1 MRKLKTVASLLLAV
15 VITGLS
21 AITPA
26 FADYDPGFDVDAEAV
41 YFINLDTGK
50 VIYEKD
56 ADKKVYPA
64 STTKI
69 MTALL
74 ALENIP
80 DLDTPQI
87 ELKLYIQNALSGT
100 GASLAGILRGETF
113 TPRELL
119 YAALLPSGNEAAMM
133 LGDYV
138 GDGSLDYFAEMM
150 NEKAAELGAVNTHFV
165 NASGMHDDDHY
176 TTAYDM
182 YLITMAAL
190 ENETFREIV
199 STNYYYAG
207 EDQNGNPLHW
217 NTTNFLI
224 SPGSTY
230 YYPYAT
236 GVKTGT
242 TDEAGRCLVSTAEKD
257 GYHYLMV
264 MMGAPQY
271 DSNGEKLEEN
281 MVFKQTIELY
291 DWAFSSFSNKTL
303 IEKDVG
309 VGEVPLK
316 LARGG
321 KDYLLIK
328 SGEVF
333 TDLLP
338 NEIEASSIT
347 MELDLPAVVNAPIK
361 EGDQVG
367 TIRLMLAGEEIG
379 SVPAVAAE
387 DVDASLIATLIDQFK
402 RLFRSFL
409 AKFIVVFVIL
419 SIIAYITITVL
430 RGRNKNRYY
439 RRRADFQYNIIV
451 IQQCV

>member
-21 AITPA
+21 AIAPA

-291 DWAFSSFSNKTL
+291 DWAFNSFSNKTL

-439 RRRADFQYNIIV
+439 RRRG
-451 IQQCV
+451 

>member
-1 MRKLKTVASLLLAV
+1 MRKLKTVSSLLLAV

-176 TTAYDM
+176 ATAYDM

-271 DSNGEKLEEN
+271 DFNGEKLEEN
-281 MVFKQTIELY
+281 MVFKQTIGLY

-347 MELDLPAVVNAPIK
+347 MELDLPAVINAPIE

-419 SIIAYITITVL
+419 SIIAYIIITVL

-439 RRRADFQYNIIV
+439 RRRG
-451 IQQCV
+451 

>member
-1 MRKLKTVASLLLAV
+1 MCIRDS
-15 VITGLS
+15 
-21 AITPA
+21 
-26 FADYDPGFDVDAEAV
+26 
-41 YFINLDTGK
+41 
-50 VIYEKD
+50 
-56 ADKKVYPA
+56 
-64 STTKI
+64 
-69 MTALL
+69 
-74 ALENIP
+74 
-80 DLDTPQI
+80 
-87 ELKLYIQNALSGT
+87 
-100 GASLAGILRGETF
+100 
-113 TPRELL
+113 
-119 YAALLPSGNEAAMM
+119 
-133 LGDYV
+133 
-138 GDGSLDYFAEMM
+138 
-150 NEKAAELGAVNTHFV
+150 
-165 NASGMHDDDHY
+165 
-176 TTAYDM
+176 
-182 YLITMAAL
+182 
-190 ENETFREIV
+190 V

-439 RRRADFQYNIIV
+439 RRRG
-451 IQQCV
+451 

>member
-113 TPRELL
+113 TSRELL

-439 RRRADFQYNIIV
+439 RRRG
-451 IQQCV
+451 

>member
-1 MRKLKTVASLLLAV
+1 MRKLKTFASLLLAV
-15 VITGLS
+15 AIAGLS
-21 AITPA
+21 TIAPA
-26 FADYDPGFDVDAEAV
+26 FADYDPGFDVDAESV
-41 YFINLDTGK
+41 YLINLDTGK

-56 ADKKVYPA
+56 ADKKIYPA

-80 DLDTPQI
+80 DLDAPQV

-100 GASLAGILRGETF
+100 GASLAGILRGESF
-113 TPRELL
+113 SPRELL
-119 YAALLPSGNEAAMM
+119 YASMLPSGNEAAMM

-150 NEKAAELGAVNTHFV
+150 NERAAELGAVNTHFV

-182 YLITMAAL
+182 YLITKAAL
-190 ENETFREIV
+190 ENETFRQIV
-199 STNYYYAG
+199 STRYYYAG

-242 TDEAGRCLVSTAEKD
+242 TDEAGRCLVSTAEKN

-281 MVFKQTIELY
+281 MVFKQSIALY
-291 DWAFSSFSNKTL
+291 DWAFGSFSNKTL
-303 IEKDVG
+303 IEKDLG

-347 MELDLPAVVNAPIK
+347 LELDLPAVVNAPVK
-361 EGDQVG
+361 EGEQVG

-387 DVDASLIATLIDQFK
+387 QADASLIATLIDKFK

-409 AKFIVVFVIL
+409 AKFIVVFVAL
-419 SIIAYITITVL
+419 SIIAYITVTIL
-430 RGRNKNRYY
+430 RGRNKYRYY
-439 RRRADFQYNIIV
+439 RRRR
-451 IQQCV
+451 

>member
-1 MRKLKTVASLLLAV
+1 MRKLKTFASLLLAV
-15 VITGLS
+15 AIAGLS
-21 AITPA
+21 TIAPA
-26 FADYDPGFDVDAEAV
+26 FADYDPGFDVDAESV
-41 YFINLDTGK
+41 YLINLDTGK

-56 ADKKVYPA
+56 ADKKIYPA

-80 DLDTPQI
+80 DLDAPQI

-100 GASLAGILRGETF
+100 GASLAGILRGESF
-113 TPRELL
+113 SPRELL
-119 YAALLPSGNEAAMM
+119 YASMLPSGNEAAMM

-150 NEKAAELGAVNTHFV
+150 NERAAELGAVNTHFV

-182 YLITMAAL
+182 YLITKAAL
-190 ENETFREIV
+190 ENETFRQIV
-199 STNYYYAG
+199 STRYYYAG
-207 EDQNGNPLHW
+207 EDQNGNPLHL

-242 TDEAGRCLVSTAEKD
+242 TDEAGRCLVSTAEKN

-281 MVFKQTIELY
+281 MVFKQSIALY
-291 DWAFSSFSNKTL
+291 DWAFGSFSNKTL
-303 IEKDVG
+303 IEKDLG

-347 MELDLPAVVNAPIK
+347 LELDLPAVVNAPVK
-361 EGDQVG
+361 EGEQVG

-387 DVDASLIATLIDQFK
+387 QADASLIATLIDKFK

-409 AKFIVVFVIL
+409 AKFIVVFVAL
-419 SIIAYITITVL
+419 SIIAYITVTIL

-439 RRRADFQYNIIV
+439 RRRR
-451 IQQCV
+451 

>member
-1 MRKLKTVASLLLAV
+1 MRKLKTFASLLLAV
-15 VITGLS
+15 AIAGLS
-21 AITPA
+21 TIAPA
-26 FADYDPGFDVDAEAV
+26 FADYDPGFDVDAESV
-41 YFINLDTGK
+41 YLINLDTGK

-56 ADKKVYPA
+56 ADKKIYPA

-80 DLDTPQI
+80 DLDAPQV

-100 GASLAGILRGETF
+100 GASLAGILRGESF
-113 TPRELL
+113 SPRELL
-119 YAALLPSGNEAAMM
+119 YASMLPSGNEAAMM

-150 NEKAAELGAVNTHFV
+150 NERAAELGAVNTHFV

-182 YLITMAAL
+182 YLITKAAL
-190 ENETFREIV
+190 ENETFRQIV
-199 STNYYYAG
+199 STRYYYAG

-242 TDEAGRCLVSTAEKD
+242 TDEAGRCLVSTAEKN

-281 MVFKQTIELY
+281 MVFKQSIALY
-291 DWAFSSFSNKTL
+291 DWAFGSFSNKTL
-303 IEKDVG
+303 IEKDLG

-347 MELDLPAVVNAPIK
+347 LELDLPAVVNAPVK
-361 EGDQVG
+361 EGEQVG

-387 DVDASLIATLIDQFK
+387 QVDASLIATLIDKFK

-409 AKFIVVFVIL
+409 AKFIVVFVVL
-419 SIIAYITITVL
+419 SIIAYITVTIL

-439 RRRADFQYNIIV
+439 RRRR
-451 IQQCV
+451 

>member
-1 MRKLKTVASLLLAV
+1 MRKLKTFASLLLAV
-15 VITGLS
+15 AIAGLS
-21 AITPA
+21 TIAPA
-26 FADYDPGFDVDAEAV
+26 FADYDPGFDVDAESV
-41 YFINLDTGK
+41 YLINLDTGK

-56 ADKKVYPA
+56 ADKKIYPA

-80 DLDTPQI
+80 DLDAPQV

-100 GASLAGILRGETF
+100 GASLAGILRGESF
-113 TPRELL
+113 SPRELL
-119 YAALLPSGNEAAMM
+119 YASMLPSGNEAAMM

-150 NEKAAELGAVNTHFV
+150 NERAAELGAVNTHFV

-182 YLITMAAL
+182 YLITKAAL
-190 ENETFREIV
+190 ENETFRQIV
-199 STNYYYAG
+199 STRYYYAG

-242 TDEAGRCLVSTAEKD
+242 TDEAGRCLVSTAEKN

-264 MMGAPQY
+264 RMGAPQY

-281 MVFKQTIELY
+281 MVFKQSIALY
-291 DWAFSSFSNKTL
+291 DWAFGSFSNKTL
-303 IEKDVG
+303 IEKDLG

-347 MELDLPAVVNAPIK
+347 LELDLPAVVNAPVK
-361 EGDQVG
+361 EGEQVG

-387 DVDASLIATLIDQFK
+387 QADASLIATLIDKFK

-409 AKFIVVFVIL
+409 AKFIVVFVAL
-419 SIIAYITITVL
+419 SIIAYITVTIL

-439 RRRADFQYNIIV
+439 RRRR
-451 IQQCV
+451 

>member
-176 TTAYDM
+176 ATAYDM
-182 YLITMAAL
+182 YLITIAAL

-271 DSNGEKLEEN
+271 DFNGEKLEEN
-281 MVFKQTIELY
+281 MVFKQTIGLY

-347 MELDLPAVVNAPIK
+347 MELDLPAVINAPIE

-419 SIIAYITITVL
+419 SIIAYIIITVL

-439 RRRADFQYNIIV
+439 RRRG
-451 IQQCV
+451 

>member
-26 FADYDPGFDVDAEAV
+26 FADYDPGFDADAEAV

-361 EGDQVG
+361 EGEQVG

-439 RRRADFQYNIIV
+439 RRRG
-451 IQQCV
+451 

>member
-176 TTAYDM
+176 ATAYDM

-199 STNYYYAG
+199 STNYYAG

-271 DSNGEKLEEN
+271 DFNGEKLEEN
-281 MVFKQTIELY
+281 MVFKQTIGLY

-347 MELDLPAVVNAPIK
+347 MELDLPAVINAPIE

-379 SVPAVAAE
+379 RVPAVAAE

-409 AKFIVVFVIL
+409 SKFIVVFVIL
-419 SIIAYITITVL
+419 SIIAYIIITVL

-439 RRRADFQYNIIV
+439 RRRG
-451 IQQCV
+451 

>member
-1 MRKLKTVASLLLAV
+1 MRKLKTFASLLLAGA
-15 VITGLS
+15 IAGLS
-21 AITPA
+21 TIAPA
-26 FADYDPGFDVDAEAV
+26 FADYDPGFDVDAESV
-41 YFINLDTGK
+41 YLINLDTGK

-56 ADKKVYPA
+56 ADKKIYPA

-80 DLDTPQI
+80 DLDAPQV

-100 GASLAGILRGETF
+100 GASLAGILRGESF
-113 TPRELL
+113 SPRELL
-119 YAALLPSGNEAAMM
+119 YASMLPSGNEAAMM

-150 NEKAAELGAVNTHFV
+150 NERAAELGAANTHFV

-182 YLITMAAL
+182 YLITKAAL
-190 ENETFREIV
+190 ENETFRQIV
-199 STNYYYAG
+199 STRYYYAG

-242 TDEAGRCLVSTAEKD
+242 TDEAGRCLVSTAEKN

-281 MVFKQTIELY
+281 MVFKQSIALY
-291 DWAFSSFSNKTL
+291 DWAFGSFSNKTL
-303 IEKDVG
+303 IEKDLG

-347 MELDLPAVVNAPIK
+347 LELDLPAVVNAPVK
-361 EGDQVG
+361 EGEQVG

-387 DVDASLIATLIDQFK
+387 QADASLIATLIDKFK

-409 AKFIVVFVIL
+409 AKFIVVFVAL
-419 SIIAYITITVL
+419 SIIAYITVTIL

-439 RRRADFQYNIIV
+439 RRRR
-451 IQQCV
+451 

>member
-291 DWAFSSFSNKTL
+291 DWALSSFSNKTL

-338 NEIEASSIT
+338 NEIEASS
-347 MELDLPAVVNAPIK
+347 
-361 EGDQVG
+361 
-367 TIRLMLAGEEIG
+367 
-379 SVPAVAAE
+379 
-387 DVDASLIATLIDQFK
+387 LIDQFK

-439 RRRADFQYNIIV
+439 RRRG
-451 IQQCV
+451 

>member
-1 MRKLKTVASLLLAV
+1 MRKLKTFASLLLAV
-15 VITGLS
+15 AIAGLS
-21 AITPA
+21 TIAPA
-26 FADYDPGFDVDAEAV
+26 FADYDPGFDVDAESV
-41 YFINLDTGK
+41 YLINLDTGK

-56 ADKKVYPA
+56 ADKKIYPA

-80 DLDTPQI
+80 DLDAPQV

-100 GASLAGILRGETF
+100 GASLAGILRGESF
-113 TPRELL
+113 SPRELL
-119 YAALLPSGNEAAMM
+119 YASMLPSGNEAAMM

-150 NEKAAELGAVNTHFV
+150 NEQAAELGAVNTHFV

-182 YLITMAAL
+182 YLITKAAL
-190 ENETFREIV
+190 ENETFRQIV
-199 STNYYYAG
+199 STRYYYAG

-242 TDEAGRCLVSTAEKD
+242 TDEAGRCLVSTAEKN

-281 MVFKQTIELY
+281 MVFKQSIALY
-291 DWAFSSFSNKTL
+291 DWAFGSFSNKTL
-303 IEKDVG
+303 IEKDLG

-347 MELDLPAVVNAPIK
+347 LELDLPAVVNAPVK
-361 EGDQVG
+361 EGEQVG

-387 DVDASLIATLIDQFK
+387 QADASLIATLIDKFK

-409 AKFIVVFVIL
+409 AKFIVVFVAL
-419 SIIAYITITVL
+419 SIIAYITVTIL

-439 RRRADFQYNIIV
+439 RRRR
-451 IQQCV
+451 

>member
-87 ELKLYIQNALSGT
+87 ELKLYIQNALSCT

-361 EGDQVG
+361 EGEQVG

-379 SVPAVAAE
+379 SVSAVAAE

-439 RRRADFQYNIIV
+439 RRRG
-451 IQQCV
+451 

>member
-1 MRKLKTVASLLLAV
+1 MRKLKTFASLLLAV
-15 VITGLS
+15 AIAGLS
-21 AITPA
+21 TIAPA
-26 FADYDPGFDVDAEAV
+26 FADYDPGFDVDAESV
-41 YFINLDTGK
+41 YLINLDTGK

-56 ADKKVYPA
+56 ADKKIYPA

-80 DLDTPQI
+80 DLDAPQV

-100 GASLAGILRGETF
+100 GASLAGILRGESF
-113 TPRELL
+113 SPRELL
-119 YAALLPSGNEAAMM
+119 YASMLPSGNEAAMM

-150 NEKAAELGAVNTHFV
+150 NERAAELGAVNTHFV

-182 YLITMAAL
+182 YLITKAAL
-190 ENETFREIV
+190 ENETFRQIV
-199 STNYYYAG
+199 STRYYYAG

-242 TDEAGRCLVSTAEKD
+242 TDEAGRCLVSTAEKN

-281 MVFKQTIELY
+281 MVFKQSIALY
-291 DWAFSSFSNKTL
+291 DWAFGSFSNKTL
-303 IEKDVG
+303 IEKDLG

-347 MELDLPAVVNAPIK
+347 LELDLPAVVNAPVK
-361 EGDQVG
+361 EGEQVG

-387 DVDASLIATLIDQFK
+387 QVDASLIATLIDKFK

-409 AKFIVVFVIL
+409 AKFIVVFVAL
-419 SIIAYITITVL
+419 SIIAYITVTIL

-439 RRRADFQYNIIV
+439 RRRR
-451 IQQCV
+451 

>member
-1 MRKLKTVASLLLAV
+1 MRKLKTFASLLLAV
-15 VITGLS
+15 AIAGLS
-21 AITPA
+21 TIAPA
-26 FADYDPGFDVDAEAV
+26 FADYDPGFDVDAESV
-41 YFINLDTGK
+41 YLINLDTGK

-56 ADKKVYPA
+56 ADKKIYPA

-80 DLDTPQI
+80 DLDAPQI

-100 GASLAGILRGETF
+100 GASLAGILRGESF
-113 TPRELL
+113 SPRELL
-119 YAALLPSGNEAAMM
+119 YASMLPSGNEAAMM

-150 NEKAAELGAVNTHFV
+150 NERAAELGAVNTHFV

-182 YLITMAAL
+182 YLITKAAL
-190 ENETFREIV
+190 ENETFRQIV
-199 STNYYYAG
+199 STRYYYAG
-207 EDQNGNPLHW
+207 EDQNGNRLHW

-242 TDEAGRCLVSTAEKD
+242 TDEAGRCLVSTAEKN

-281 MVFKQTIELY
+281 MVFKQSIALY
-291 DWAFSSFSNKTL
+291 DWAFGSFSNKTL
-303 IEKDVG
+303 IEKDLG

-347 MELDLPAVVNAPIK
+347 LELDLPAVVNAPVK
-361 EGDQVG
+361 EGEQVG

-387 DVDASLIATLIDQFK
+387 QADASLIATLIDKFK

-409 AKFIVVFVIL
+409 AKFIVVFVAL
-419 SIIAYITITVL
+419 SIIAYITVTIL

-439 RRRADFQYNIIV
+439 RRRR
-451 IQQCV
+451 

>member
-21 AITPA
+21 AIIPA

-176 TTAYDM
+176 ATAYDM

-271 DSNGEKLEEN
+271 DFNGEKLEEN
-281 MVFKQTIELY
+281 MVFKQTIGLY

-347 MELDLPAVVNAPIK
+347 MELDLPAVINAPIE

-419 SIIAYITITVL
+419 SIIAYIIITVL

-439 RRRADFQYNIIV
+439 RRRG
-451 IQQCV
+451 

>member
-271 DSNGEKLEEN
+271 DSNGEKL
-281 MVFKQTIELY
+281 
-291 DWAFSSFSNKTL
+291 
-303 IEKDVG
+303 
-309 VGEVPLK
+309 
-316 LARGG
+316 
-321 KDYLLIK
+321 
-328 SGEVF
+328 
-333 TDLLP
+333 
-338 NEIEASSIT
+338 
-347 MELDLPAVVNAPIK
+347 
-361 EGDQVG
+361 
-367 TIRLMLAGEEIG
+367 
-379 SVPAVAAE
+379 
-387 DVDASLIATLIDQFK
+387 
-402 RLFRSFL
+402 
-409 AKFIVVFVIL
+409 
-419 SIIAYITITVL
+419 
-430 RGRNKNRYY
+430 
-439 RRRADFQYNIIV
+439 
-451 IQQCV
+451 

>member
-1 MRKLKTVASLLLAV
+1 MRKLKTFASLLLAV
-15 VITGLS
+15 AIAGLS
-21 AITPA
+21 TIAPA
-26 FADYDPGFDVDAEAV
+26 FADYDPGFDVDAESV
-41 YFINLDTGK
+41 YLINLDTGK

-56 ADKKVYPA
+56 ADKKIYPA

-80 DLDTPQI
+80 DLDAPQV

-100 GASLAGILRGETF
+100 GASLAGILRGESF
-113 TPRELL
+113 SPRELL
-119 YAALLPSGNEAAMM
+119 YASMLPSGNEAAMM

-150 NEKAAELGAVNTHFV
+150 NERAAELGAVNTHFV

-182 YLITMAAL
+182 YLITKAAL
-190 ENETFREIV
+190 ESETFRQIV
-199 STNYYYAG
+199 STRYYYAG

-242 TDEAGRCLVSTAEKD
+242 TDEAGRCLVSTAEKN

-281 MVFKQTIELY
+281 MVFKQSIALY
-291 DWAFSSFSNKTL
+291 DWAFGSFSNKTL
-303 IEKDVG
+303 IEKDLG

-347 MELDLPAVVNAPIK
+347 LELDLPAVVNAPVK
-361 EGDQVG
+361 EGEQVG

-387 DVDASLIATLIDQFK
+387 QADASLIATLIDKFK

-409 AKFIVVFVIL
+409 AKFIVVFVAL
-419 SIIAYITITVL
+419 SIIAYITVTIL

-439 RRRADFQYNIIV
+439 RRRR
-451 IQQCV
+451 

>member
-21 AITPA
+21 AIAPA

-150 NEKAAELGAVNTHFV
+150 NEKATELGAVNTHFV

-439 RRRADFQYNIIV
+439 RRRG
-451 IQQCV
+451 

>member
-176 TTAYDM
+176 ATAYDM

-271 DSNGEKLEEN
+271 DFNGEKLEEN
-281 MVFKQTIELY
+281 MVFKQTIGLY

-347 MELDLPAVVNAPIK
+347 MELDLPAVINAPIE

-379 SVPAVAAE
+379 RVPAVAAE

-439 RRRADFQYNIIV
+439 RRRG
-451 IQQCV
+451 

>member
-291 DWAFSSFSNKTL
+291 DWTFSSFSNKTL

-347 MELDLPAVVNAPIK
+347 MELDLLAVVNAPIK

-439 RRRADFQYNIIV
+439 RRRG
-451 IQQCV
+451 

>member
-190 ENETFREIV
+190 EHETFREIV

-224 SPGSTY
+224 STGSTY
-230 YYPYAT
+230 YYPYET
-236 GVKTGT
+236 GGKTGT

-281 MVFKQTIELY
+281 MVFKQTIELD

-439 RRRADFQYNIIV
+439 RRRG
-451 IQQCV
+451 

>member
-176 TTAYDM
+176 ATAYDM

-271 DSNGEKLEEN
+271 DFNGEKLEEN
-281 MVFKQTIELY
+281 MVFKQTIGLY

-347 MELDLPAVVNAPIK
+347 MELDLPAVINAPIE

-379 SVPAVAAE
+379 RVPAVAAE

-409 AKFIVVFVIL
+409 SKFIVVFVIL
-419 SIIAYITITVL
+419 SIIAYIIITVL

-439 RRRADFQYNIIV
+439 RRRG
-451 IQQCV
+451 

>member
-242 TDEAGRCLVSTAEKD
+242 TDEAGRCLVSTSEKD

-361 EGDQVG
+361 EGEQVG

-439 RRRADFQYNIIV
+439 RRRG
-451 IQQCV
+451 

>member
-21 AITPA
+21 AIAPA

-138 GDGSLDYFAEMM
+138 SDGSLDYFAEMM

-439 RRRADFQYNIIV
+439 RRRG
-451 IQQCV
+451 

>member
-1 MRKLKTVASLLLAV
+1 MRKLKTFASLLLAV
-15 VITGLS
+15 AIAGLS
-21 AITPA
+21 TIAPA
-26 FADYDPGFDVDAEAV
+26 FADYDPGFDVDAESV
-41 YFINLDTGK
+41 YLINLDTGK

-56 ADKKVYPA
+56 ADKKIYPA

-80 DLDTPQI
+80 DLDAPQV

-100 GASLAGILRGETF
+100 GASLAGILRGESF
-113 TPRELL
+113 SPRELL
-119 YAALLPSGNEAAMM
+119 YASMLPSGNEAAMM

-150 NEKAAELGAVNTHFV
+150 NERAAELGAVNTHFV
-165 NASGMHDDDHY
+165 NASGMHDAAHY

-182 YLITMAAL
+182 YLITKAAL
-190 ENETFREIV
+190 ENETFRQIA
-199 STNYYYAG
+199 STRYYYAG

-242 TDEAGRCLVSTAEKD
+242 TDEAGRCLVSTAEKN

-281 MVFKQTIELY
+281 MVFKQSIALY
-291 DWAFSSFSNKTL
+291 DWAFGSFSNKTL
-303 IEKDVG
+303 IEKDLG

-347 MELDLPAVVNAPIK
+347 LELDLPAVVNAPVK
-361 EGDQVG
+361 EGEQVG

-387 DVDASLIATLIDQFK
+387 QADASLIATLIDKFK

-409 AKFIVVFVIL
+409 AKFIVVFVAL
-419 SIIAYITITVL
+419 SIIAYITVTIL

-439 RRRADFQYNIIV
+439 RRRR
-451 IQQCV
+451 

>member
-150 NEKAAELGAVNTHFV
+150 NEKATELGAVNTHFV

-439 RRRADFQYNIIV
+439 RRRG
-451 IQQCV
+451 

>member
-1 MRKLKTVASLLLAV
+1 MRKLKTFASLLLAV
-15 VITGLS
+15 AIAGLS
-21 AITPA
+21 TIAPA
-26 FADYDPGFDVDAEAV
+26 FADYDPGFDVDAESV
-41 YFINLDTGK
+41 YLINLDTGK

-56 ADKKVYPA
+56 ADKKIYPA

-80 DLDTPQI
+80 DLDAPQV

-100 GASLAGILRGETF
+100 GASLAGILRGESF
-113 TPRELL
+113 SPRELL
-119 YAALLPSGNEAAMM
+119 YASMLPSGNEAAMM

-150 NEKAAELGAVNTHFV
+150 NERAAELGAANTHFV

-182 YLITMAAL
+182 YLITKAAL
-190 ENETFREIV
+190 ENETFRQIV
-199 STNYYYAG
+199 STRYYYAG

-242 TDEAGRCLVSTAEKD
+242 TDEAGRCLVSTAEKN

-281 MVFKQTIELY
+281 MVFKQSIALY
-291 DWAFSSFSNKTL
+291 DWAFGSFSNKTL
-303 IEKDVG
+303 IEKDLG

-347 MELDLPAVVNAPIK
+347 LELDLPAVVNAPVK
-361 EGDQVG
+361 EGEQVG

-387 DVDASLIATLIDQFK
+387 QVDASLIATLIDKFK

-409 AKFIVVFVIL
+409 AKFIVVFVVL
-419 SIIAYITITVL
+419 SIIAYITVTIL

-439 RRRADFQYNIIV
+439 RRRR
-451 IQQCV
+451 

>member
-291 DWAFSSFSNKTL
+291 DCAFSSFSNKTL

-439 RRRADFQYNIIV
+439 RRRG
-451 IQQCV
+451 

>member
-242 TDEAGRCLVSTAEKD
+242 TDEAGRCLVSTSEKD

-439 RRRADFQYNIIV
+439 RRRG
-451 IQQCV
+451 

>member
-1 MRKLKTVASLLLAV
+1 MRKLKTVSSLLLAV

-176 TTAYDM
+176 ATAYDM

-271 DSNGEKLEEN
+271 DFNGEKLEEN
-281 MVFKQTIELY
+281 MVFKQTIGLY

-347 MELDLPAVVNAPIK
+347 MELDLPAVINAPIE

-409 AKFIVVFVIL
+409 AKFIVAFVIL
-419 SIIAYITITVL
+419 SIIAYIIITVL

-439 RRRADFQYNIIV
+439 RRRG
-451 IQQCV
+451 

>member
-1 MRKLKTVASLLLAV
+1 MRKLKTFASLLLAV
-15 VITGLS
+15 AIAGLS
-21 AITPA
+21 TIAPA
-26 FADYDPGFDVDAEAV
+26 FADYDPGFDVDAESV
-41 YFINLDTGK
+41 YLINLDTGK

-56 ADKKVYPA
+56 ADKKIYPA

-80 DLDTPQI
+80 DLDAPQV

-100 GASLAGILRGETF
+100 GASLAGILRGESF
-113 TPRELL
+113 SPRELL
-119 YAALLPSGNEAAMM
+119 YASMLPSGNEAAMM

-150 NEKAAELGAVNTHFV
+150 NERAAELGAVNTHFV

-182 YLITMAAL
+182 YLITKTAL
-190 ENETFREIV
+190 ENETFRQIV
-199 STNYYYAG
+199 STRYYYAG

-242 TDEAGRCLVSTAEKD
+242 TDEAGRCLVSTAEKN

-281 MVFKQTIELY
+281 MVFKQSIALY
-291 DWAFSSFSNKTL
+291 DWAFGSFSNKTL
-303 IEKDVG
+303 IEKDLG

-347 MELDLPAVVNAPIK
+347 LELDLPAVVNAPVK
-361 EGDQVG
+361 EGEQVG

-387 DVDASLIATLIDQFK
+387 QADASLIATLIDKFK

-409 AKFIVVFVIL
+409 AKFIVVFVAL
-419 SIIAYITITVL
+419 SIIAYITVTIL

-439 RRRADFQYNIIV
+439 RRRR
-451 IQQCV
+451 

>member
-1 MRKLKTVASLLLAV
+1 MRKLKTFASLLLAV
-15 VITGLS
+15 AIAGLS
-21 AITPA
+21 TIAPA
-26 FADYDPGFDVDAEAV
+26 FADYDPGFDVDAESV
-41 YFINLDTGK
+41 YLINLDTGK

-56 ADKKVYPA
+56 ADKKIYPA

-80 DLDTPQI
+80 DLDAPQI

-100 GASLAGILRGETF
+100 GASLAGILRGESF
-113 TPRELL
+113 SPRELL
-119 YAALLPSGNEAAMM
+119 YASMLPSGNEAAMM

-150 NEKAAELGAVNTHFV
+150 NERAAELGAVNTHFV

-182 YLITMAAL
+182 YLITKAAL
-190 ENETFREIV
+190 ENETFRQIV
-199 STNYYYAG
+199 STRYYYAG

-242 TDEAGRCLVSTAEKD
+242 TDEAGRCLVSTAEKN

-281 MVFKQTIELY
+281 MVFKQSIALY
-291 DWAFSSFSNKTL
+291 DWAFGSFSNKTL
-303 IEKDVG
+303 IEKDLG

-316 LARGG
+316 LARSG

-347 MELDLPAVVNAPIK
+347 LELDLPAVVNAPVE
-361 EGDQVG
+361 EGEQVG

-387 DVDASLIATLIDQFK
+387 QVDASLIATLIDKFK

-409 AKFIVVFVIL
+409 AKFIVVFVVL
-419 SIIAYITITVL
+419 SIIAYITVTIL

-439 RRRADFQYNIIV
+439 RRRR
-451 IQQCV
+451 

>member
-1 MRKLKTVASLLLAV
+1 MRKLKTFASLLLAV
-15 VITGLS
+15 AIAGLS
-21 AITPA
+21 TIAPA
-26 FADYDPGFDVDAEAV
+26 FADYDPGFDVDAESV
-41 YFINLDTGK
+41 YLINLDTGK

-56 ADKKVYPA
+56 ADKKIYPA

-80 DLDTPQI
+80 DLDAPQV

-100 GASLAGILRGETF
+100 GASLAGILRGESF
-113 TPRELL
+113 SPRELL
-119 YAALLPSGNEAAMM
+119 YASMLPSGNEAAMM

-150 NEKAAELGAVNTHFV
+150 NERAAELGAVNTHFV

-176 TTAYDM
+176 STAYDM
-182 YLITMAAL
+182 YLITKAAL
-190 ENETFREIV
+190 ENETFRQIV
-199 STNYYYAG
+199 STRYYYAG

-242 TDEAGRCLVSTAEKD
+242 TDEAGRCLVSTAEKN

-281 MVFKQTIELY
+281 MVFKQSIALY
-291 DWAFSSFSNKTL
+291 DWAFGSFSNKTL
-303 IEKDVG
+303 IEKDLG

-347 MELDLPAVVNAPIK
+347 LELDLPAVVNAPVK
-361 EGDQVG
+361 EGEQVG

-387 DVDASLIATLIDQFK
+387 QADASLIATLIDKFK

-409 AKFIVVFVIL
+409 AKFIVVFVAL
-419 SIIAYITITVL
+419 SIIAYITVTIL

-439 RRRADFQYNIIV
+439 RRRR
-451 IQQCV
+451 